1 MKAILDFINEIIAF
15 LKKPEF
21 FIPIGFFIG
30 VTALFM
36 QSRIFFI
43 MLSLAAFATG
53 GVLGFLFG
61 IPIYDSSLVEHK
73 DSKTNYRS
81 NTNLEQISDWLT
93 KILVGVGLTQ
103 LPNASTYLSR
113 IITYIEK
120 SQKES
125 NDKALILTII
135 IYFFIVGFM
144 GGYLWSRLYLKKAF
158 EDADSIQKKLD
169 QADKRDSFAL
179 SNVFLHLS
187 GEKIAKND
195 QTVFDI
201 LSKSLSQ
208 ATQTARINVYYQ
220 AHEIRRNNSPFA
232 TVSSELP
239 SEINIYRMERCIEVF
254 KALIQTYQDSRSI
267 TESLIEPI
275 DRYHGELGYALKDK
289 RNPDWENALF
299 HFNKAIDYR
308 DNTLKRASNIKWFE
322 LNRIYCWINLEK
334 NRDKDYKHEIL
345 HDLSASINSA
355 SRLRTIINNTFLN
368 KRFESTENENNYEIY
383 SWLDNKIKEG
393 DKEVIDTLH
402 AYIEKYGDELN
413 NLQSYLE
420 SFPEDTDEGA

>member
-1 MKAILDFINEIIAF
+1 MHKSLLEFINKIIEF
-15 LKKPEF
+15 VKKPEV

-30 VTALFM
+30 VTIVLI
-36 QSRIFFI
+36 QSGIFFI
-43 MLSLAAFATG
+43 MVSLAAFATG
-53 GVLGFLFG
+53 GILGFFFG
-61 IPIYDSSLVEHK
+61 IPIYDSSLEEDK

-103 LPNASTYLSR
+103 LPNASTYLSK

-120 SQKES
+120 SQTES

-169 QADKRDSFAL
+169 EADKRDSLAL

-208 ATQTARINVYYQ
+208 ATHTARINVYYE
-220 AHEIRRNNSPFA
+220 AHKTRRNNSPLA
-232 TVSSELP
+232 SSSE
-239 SEINIYRMERCIEVF
+239 ENIYRMERSIEVF
-254 KALIQTYQDSRSI
+254 KALIQTYQDSKSV

-275 DRYHGELGYALKDK
+275 DRYHGELGYALKDQ

-299 HFNKAIDYR
+299 HFNKAIEYR
-308 DNTLKRASNIKWFE
+308 DNTLKRTSTIKWFE
-322 LNRIYCWINLEK
+322 FNRIYCLINLEK
-334 NRDKDYKHEIL
+334 NGEKNYKTQIID
-345 HDLSASINSA
+345 DLSGSINNS
-355 SRLRTIINNTFLN
+355 SRLRKII
-368 KRFESTENENNYEIY
+368 R
-383 SWLDNKIKEG
+383 G
-393 DKEVIDTLH
+393 C
-402 AYIEKYGDELN
+402 
-413 NLQSYLE
+413 
-420 SFPEDTDEGA
+420 